1 MKIEIENIYTILPF
15 DNNVKFNIYTQL
27 YKERHF
33 MVTDEFKNELKYYL
47 KYNDIVLRYKN
58 KYGDN
63 DYTYKLLE
71 NFIFYFYK
79 KSMEETDC
87 KILKDS
93 IFSLF
98 FQIMNMNLRIM
109 SQKLHLHYA
118 KQVWNYMNTEQRQSF
133 CSVMC
138 I

>member
-27 YKERHF
+27 YKGRHF

-98 FQIMNMNLRIM
+98 FQIMNMNLRFM

>member
-15 DNNVKFNIYTQL
+15 DNHVKFSIYTQL
-27 YKERHF
+27 YKGKHF
-33 MVTDEFKNELKYYL
+33 MVTDEFKKELKYYL
-47 KYNDIVLRYKN
+47 KYKDIVLRYKN
-58 KYGDN
+58 KYGEN

-71 NFIFYFYK
+71 NFIFYFYQ
-79 KSMEETDC
+79 KSMEETNY

-93 IFSLF
+93 IFDIF
-98 FQIMNMNLRIM
+98 FQIMNMNLRLM
-109 SQKLHLHYA
+109 SQKLQLHYS
-118 KQVWNYMNTEQRQSF
+118 KQVWNYMRTEQRQSF

>member
-1 MKIEIENIYTILPF
+1 MEIENIYTILPF
-15 DNNVKFNIYTQL
+15 DNHVKFNIYTQL
-27 YKERHF
+27 YKGRHF

-71 NFIFYFYK
+71 NFVFYFYK
-79 KSMEETDC
+79 KSIEDTNC
-87 KILKDS
+87 KTLKDS
-93 IFSLF
+93 IFHMF
-98 FQIMNMNLRIM
+98 FQIMNMNLRFM
-109 SQKLHLHYA
+109 SQKLHLHYT
-118 KQVWNYMNTEQRQSF
+118 KQVWNYMNTKQRQSF

>member
-27 YKERHF
+27 YKGRHF

-79 KSMEETDC
+79 KSIEETDC

-98 FQIMNMNLRIM
+98 FQIMNMNLRCM

>member
-1 MKIEIENIYTILPF
+1 MKIETENIYSILPF
-15 DNNVKFNIYTQL
+15 DNHVKFNIYTQL
-27 YKERHF
+27 YKKKHF
-33 MVTDEFKNELKYYL
+33 MVTDEFKNELTYYL
-47 KYNDIVLRYKN
+47 KYKDVVSRYRN

-71 NFIFYFYK
+71 NFIFYFYN

-87 KILKDS
+87 RILKDS
-93 IFSLF
+93 IFNGF
-98 FQIMNMNLRIM
+98 FQIMNMNLRFM
-109 SQKLHLHYA
+109 SQKLHLYYT